1 MSSRP
6 LTPPCVPFGTRRFNR
21 ISAET
26 RTSQG
31 YCNIQPV
38 RVFLLRLPSG
48 HDCSSPC
55 ANKLSDNC
63 SPPVPAIPE
72 SPVSLGFLP
81 SFWVSSIVSRYSTCI
96 GGEATCP
103 ILASSSS
110 CLLSRSSP
118 AIPGCRLLHSPSP
131 FGHFCPDCGKSV
143 LSARLWLS
151 SRTLRVPEC
160 ILHSCPSLTQSP
172 ET

>member
-26 RTSQG
+26 RTGQG
-31 YCNIQPV
+31 CCNIPPV

-48 HDCSSPC
+48 HDRSSPC

-63 SPPVPAIPE
+63 SPPMPAIPVF
-72 SPVSLGFLP
+72 PVASGFLP
-81 SFWVSSIVSRYSTCI
+81 SFWVSSIVSRYSTYN
-96 GGEATCP
+96 GGEATRP
-103 ILASSSS
+103 ISASLSSY
-110 CLLSRSSP
+110 SRSQSSP
-118 AIPGCRLLHSPSP
+118 TIPGCRLSHSPSLS
-131 FGHFCPDCGKSV
+131 GHFCPGCGKST
-143 LSARLWLS
+143 LSVWPWLS
-151 SRTLRVPEC
+151 SRTLRAHEC
-160 ILHSCPSLTQSP
+160 RPHSCPSLAQSP